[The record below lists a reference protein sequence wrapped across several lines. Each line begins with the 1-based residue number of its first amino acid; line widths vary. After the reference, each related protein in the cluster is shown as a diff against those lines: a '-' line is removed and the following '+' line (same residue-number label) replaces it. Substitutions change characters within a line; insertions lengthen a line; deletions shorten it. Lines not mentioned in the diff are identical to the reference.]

1 MEETNSNGIKIDL
14 KFDRLDNVEP
24 MLNMISGIIGQ
35 QVNSLHQL
43 DNGRIFARLI
53 NIYEQALTG
62 DQKFYNVNLRTKDDD
77 WVKEA
82 VHDWITEYFDI
93 SYDFVNDS
101 ENVNCFVALLILYV
115 FFEMKKNLPANI
127 KIVMELGWSWL
138 VEFNSLLDYWIK
150 QSKLF
155 DVLENRVE
163 MLVNQINAI
172 KRIKEEK
179 EKEARKL
186 GNQVYNE
193 AETSKKLK
201 TFDQREMLKQ
211 KIQLQTGLR
220 QHKFEHFLEIPSV
233 SDPNPSDEDCYQ
245 PTFYSADESQATS
258 PPILS
263 PVYPIVFPV
272 QNGMKREFES
282 SRNTLLKELL
292 LKQDK
297 TNPTEKISS
306 FQKFRTGQYQSQQ
319 SLSSSCTNSDNSSEQ
334 TSTSNSASPCLTSS
348 FNSASH
354 CMTTSTF
361 NTASKYIKTS
371 TPNNAK
377 STKIDYVF
385 DDGASSINGPLKN
398 TKCKYILSD
407 NDSE

>member
-1 MEETNSNGIKIDL
+1 MEEANSEGIKIDL
-14 KFDRLDNVEP
+14 KFDRLDNVGP

-35 QVNSLHQL
+35 QVNSLYQL
-43 DNGRIFARLI
+43 DDGRIFARLI
-53 NIYEQALTG
+53 NIYEQALTS
-62 DQKFYNVNLRTKDDD
+62 DQKFYHVNLQTKDDD

-172 KRIKEEK
+172 NKIKEK

-201 TFDQREMLKQ
+201 TFDQREMLKE

-220 QHKFEHFLEIPSV
+220 QHKFEHFSKILSV
-233 SDPNPSDEDCYQ
+233 SDVNPSDEDCY
-245 PTFYSADESQATS
+245 QATS

-263 PVYPIVFPV
+263 PVYPIVIPV
-272 QNGMKREFES
+272 QNDMKREFGS
-282 SRNTLLKELL
+282 SRNPLLKELL

-297 TNPTEKISS
+297 TNPIEKISS
-306 FQKFRTGQYQSQQ
+306 FRKFRTEQYQSQQ
-319 SLSSSCTNSDNSSEQ
+319 SLISSCANSDNSSEQ
-334 TSTSNSASPCLTSS
+334 TSP

-361 NTASKYIKTS
+361 NSTSKYIKTS
-371 TPNNAK
+371 TPNNTK

>member
-1 MEETNSNGIKIDL
+1 MEETNSEGIKIDL
-14 KFDRLDNVEP
+14 KFDRLDNVGP

-43 DNGRIFARLI
+43 DDGRIFARLI
-53 NIYEQALTG
+53 NIYEQALTS
-62 DQKFYNVNLRTKDDD
+62 DQKFYRVNLQTKDDD

-115 FFEMKKNLPANI
+115 FFEMKKNLPVNI

-172 KRIKEEK
+172 NKIKEEKEK

-201 TFDQREMLKQ
+201 TFDQREMLKE
-211 KIQLQTGLR
+211 KIHLQTGIR
-220 QHKFEHFLEIPSV
+220 QHKFEHFPKIPSV
-233 SDPNPSDEDCYQ
+233 SDLNPSDEDCYQ
-245 PTFYSADESQATS
+245 TTS

-272 QNGMKREFES
+272 QNDMKMEFGS
-282 SRNTLLKELL
+282 SRNPLLKELL

-297 TNPTEKISS
+297 TNPIEKISS
-306 FQKFRTGQYQSQQ
+306 FQKFRTEQYQSQQ

-334 TSTSNSASPCLTSS
+334 TSTSSSASPCLTST
-348 FNSASH
+348 FNS
-354 CMTTSTF
+354 T
-361 NTASKYIKTS
+361 SKYIKTS
-371 TPNNAK
+371 TPNNTK

-385 DDGASSINGPLKN
+385 DDGASSINGPLKS